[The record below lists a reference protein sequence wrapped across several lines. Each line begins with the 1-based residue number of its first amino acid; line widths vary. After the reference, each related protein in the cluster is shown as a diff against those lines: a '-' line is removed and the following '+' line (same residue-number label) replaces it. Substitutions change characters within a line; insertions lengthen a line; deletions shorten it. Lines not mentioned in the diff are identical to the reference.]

1 MGGGSFTYHVLSA
14 QKSTPQAALAFVK
27 SAQAAAAA
35 AKEYAAELQ
44 KGLSM
49 FGIAAP
55 PHADLDQTVAVSA
68 MPLCNMQLLLSCGSI
83 THPCI
88 RTHGQDLALLGRL
101 WAAALEWDEL
111 YAGWK
116 DCAFAALDVGVMQ
129 SAAARIGCTL
139 QNLAQDIQTW
149 PAFEW
154 IQAWAHAPARAH
166 VPRLHL
172 TLLCARAA

>member
-1 MGGGSFTYHVLSA
+1 M
-14 QKSTPQAALAFVK
+14 
-27 SAQAAAAA
+27 
-35 AKEYAAELQ
+35 
-44 KGLSM
+44 
-49 FGIAAP
+49 
-55 PHADLDQTVAVSA
+55 
-68 MPLCNMQLLLSCGSI
+68 
-83 THPCI
+83 

-154 IQAWAHAPARAH
+154 IQAWPMRLRLLMCRACTSPCLVQGLHSARAG
-166 VPRLHL
+166 PGGK
-172 TLLCARAA
+172 LCADHASDRQHAQSGTATKALARA